1 MTDRAA
7 RKAVALA
14 VQQARED
21 PQLVKLLI
29 QQLKASGEIEAGD
42 LDYLERVADKW
53 LQIAAD
59 NRNKAR

>member
-14 VQQARED
+14 LQQARED

-53 LQIAAD
+53 LRIAAD

>member
-1 MTDRAA
+1 MTDRDA
-7 RKAVALA
+7 RKVVALA
-14 VQQARED
+14 LQQARED

-29 QQLKASGEIEAGD
+29 QQLKASGEIEADD

-59 NRNKAR
+59 NRKKAQ

>member
-14 VQQARED
+14 LQQARED

>member
-7 RKAVALA
+7 RTAVALA
-14 VQQARED
+14 LQQARED

-53 LQIAAD
+53 LRIAAD